1 MKYARVRTHGGVS
14 IISAFI
20 DGMGGAFSIDVP
32 MTVTVRE
39 GTCSEEK
46 KISEDIRRY
55 LSIATCFRFTVDSR
69 IPSGYGLKSSSAYIL
84 ALAKAMAVYSGID
97 ISDMEI
103 MTASADI
110 SKNSGLSMT
119 GALDDLC
126 QAMYGGYC
134 LTDNRK
140 MKILRRGRLPEMP
153 VLVCADGDKRSSGKV
168 SIEGHFT
175 NAIRRVEDL
184 AFKGR
189 IFDAAV
195 ANGLIYGSIFGMDL
209 RLIGSMLKAGAL
221 YSSQSG
227 KGPAIFGI
235 FADRRSAMN
244 ARSDIGFGIV
254 TKINNQGIRYWKYDS

>member
-1 MKYARVRTHGGVS
+1 MKFVRVRTHGGIS

-20 DGMGGAFSIDVP
+20 DGIGGAFSIDLP
-32 MTVTVRE
+32 LTVTVRE
-39 GTCSEEK
+39 GTCDREM
-46 KISEDIRRY
+46 KISEDLRRS
-55 LSIATCFRFTVDSR
+55 LSIGTCFRFSVESR

-84 ALAKAMAVYSGID
+84 ALAKGMAVYSGKEID
-97 ISDMEI
+97 DLDLLR
-103 MTASADI
+103 SAAEV
-110 SKNSGLSMT
+110 SKMSGFSIT

-140 MKILRRGRLPEMP
+140 MRILRHGMIPNFA
-153 VLVCADGDKRSSGKV
+153 VLVCADGNKRSSGNLKIDGHYV
-168 SIEGHFT
+168 NSI
-175 NAIRRVEDL
+175 RSVENL
-184 AFKGR
+184 AFSGR
-189 IFDAAV
+189 VFDAAV
-195 ANGLIYGSIFGMDL
+195 ANGLIYGSIFGLNLNVINRML
-209 RLIGSMLKAGAL
+209 RNGSM

-235 FADRRSAMN
+235 FRNRSSAIK

>member
-1 MKYARVRTHGGVS
+1 MKYARSRTHGGIS

-20 DGMGGAFSIDVP
+20 DGIGGAFSTDVP

-39 GTCSEEK
+39 GTCSQEK
-46 KISEDIRRY
+46 KISEDLRRY
-55 LSIATCFRFTVDSR
+55 LSISTCFRFTVESR

-84 ALAKAMAVYSGID
+84 ALAKAMVVYSGKD
-97 ISDMEI
+97 LDDMSI
-103 MTASADI
+103 LTASAEV
-110 SKNSGLSMT
+110 SKMSGFSVT

-140 MKILRRGRLPEMP
+140 MRILRHGRLPELP
-153 VLVCADGDKRSSGKV
+153 VLVCADGERRSSGTLTV
-168 SIEGHFT
+168 DGHYR

-184 AFKGR
+184 AFSGR

-195 ANGLIYGSIFGMDL
+195 ANGLIYGSMFGMDL
-209 RLIGSMLKAGAL
+209 GLMNRMMKAGAL

-235 FADRRSAMN
+235 FPDRNSALK